1 MTIEPNF
8 NRDTVQK
15 NGNDNSDLLYC
26 KGLQIDLDYIPVAAS
41 FSMIWYVLG
50 VTSW

>member
-8 NRDTVQK
+8 NRDTVRK
-15 NGNDNSDLLYC
+15 NDNSDLLHC
-26 KGLQIDLDYIPVAAS
+26 EGLQIDLDNIPVAAS